1 VPSCAPNFLRQIS
14 EQDHHRGLI
23 RYLVQ
28 PRPSSVKRAFVA
40 QYVWCPQATEAFLP
54 ARIKAR
60 LVGCNGPALQVEVL
74 HPDGRRE
81 TMTAAETECTPIA
94 SMVALADAV
103 DDLVQL
109 ADVNEASIVHLLR
122 ARFSQD
128 QIYTW
133 VGNILVAVNPFK
145 LLPLYTPSVI
155 DKVQHR
161 GAVDAAPHTYV
172 VADVAYKNLRRFK
185 QGQSILISG
194 ESGAGKTETTKHAL
208 TYLSEVAGGASGVE
222 QKVRG

>member
-14 EQDHHRGLI
+14 EQDHHRGLTI
-23 RYLVQ
+23 YLVQ

-40 QYVWCPQATEAFLP
+40 QYVWCPHATEAFLP

-60 LVGCNGPALQVEVL
+60 LVGGNGPALQVEVR

-161 GAVDAAPHTYV
+161 GAVGAAH
-172 VADVAYKNLRRFK
+172 
-185 QGQSILISG
+185 
-194 ESGAGKTETTKHAL
+194 
-208 TYLSEVAGGASGVE
+208 
-222 QKVRG
+222 VRGCGRGLQKLEAVQARPVDSYFGRVGRGQDGNHQARSDVLVRSRRRRVRR